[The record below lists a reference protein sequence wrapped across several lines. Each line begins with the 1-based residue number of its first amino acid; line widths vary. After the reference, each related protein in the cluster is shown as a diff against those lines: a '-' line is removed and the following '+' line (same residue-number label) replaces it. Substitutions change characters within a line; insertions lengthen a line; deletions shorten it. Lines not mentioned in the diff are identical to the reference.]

1 MMLDIS
7 ILAGIPLF
15 KGLNQEQLKI
25 VQPYLKRQ
33 PIAKGQ
39 YIIQEDTVGDL
50 LYILCDGTVKITKHL
65 IKGMDD
71 AEAREKVLATLTSDL
86 LPTFG
91 ENGVL
96 GNSVRTAN
104 VIAHTDCTMFTLS
117 QSDYEQL
124 TQKDIH
130 VAFVIM
136 QNIACKL
143 STLLYNTDINVVK
156 LATALF
162 IAVQK

>member
-1 MMLDIS
+1 MLELS
-7 ILAGIPLF
+7 TLAKIPLF
-15 KGLNQEQLKI
+15 SGLDTDQLK
-25 VQPYLKRQ
+25 VVRPFLKRH
-33 PIAKGQ
+33 PVPRGQ
-39 YIIQEDTVGDL
+39 YIVKEDTYGDL
-50 LYILCDGTVKITKHL
+50 LYILCAGTVKITKHL
-65 IKGMDD
+65 VKGMDD

-96 GNSVRTAN
+96 GDSVRTAN

-117 QSDYEQL
+117 QTDYETL
-124 TQKDIH
+124 TRQNIQ

-136 QNIACKL
+136 RNIACKL
-143 STLLYNTDINVVK
+143 SNLLYNTDINVVK
-156 LATALF
+156 LATALY